1 MCNQHIMLDALEKEK
16 RNGKGERAK
25 GVGKI
30 AWYQVWII
38 TVIYHSPSISSPR
51 SGAQHWHN
59 STAHTHDGRERCEH
73 IEPFSIGYTRGEL
86 KLQNNTS
93 ADNETIHHRHLSY
106 DELVIYF
113 LNMIS
118 ASSTTQTSSKQRTTA
133 KHKSLLVNK
142 PPTTPTTT
150 SKKIGEICM
159 MK

>member
-1 MCNQHIMLDALEKEK
+1 M
-16 RNGKGERAK
+16 
-25 GVGKI
+25 
-30 AWYQVWII
+30 
-38 TVIYHSPSISSPR
+38 ISSLNNYSNLSFSLDFFASFR
-51 SGAQHWHN
+51 RTTLTQQHRTYTRW
-59 STAHTHDGRERCEH
+59 ARERCEH

-133 KHKSLLVNK
+133 QHKSLLVNK

-150 SKKIGEICM
+150 RKR
-159 MK
+159 